1 MIKKTFFIIAVF
13 TLISC
18 DNKQNNETLEEIN
31 KKSAREV
38 TLSTVTKGD
47 TVYHLTKQTIWYNGE
62 KIKQTTD
69 TIITKLIE
77 NSWETDSTKIE
88 KLNQIPIYVTVQ

>member
-1 MIKKTFFIIAVF
+1 MKYTLACFVLF
-13 TLISC
+13 TILSC
-18 DNKQNNETLEEIN
+18 TNTNEQQNLETLN

-38 TLSTVTKGD
+38 TLTTVTKGD
-47 TVYHLTKQTIWYNGE
+47 TVYHLTKQIIWYNGE

-69 TIITKLIE
+69 TIITKLVE
-77 NSWETDSTKIE
+77 NTWETDSTKIE